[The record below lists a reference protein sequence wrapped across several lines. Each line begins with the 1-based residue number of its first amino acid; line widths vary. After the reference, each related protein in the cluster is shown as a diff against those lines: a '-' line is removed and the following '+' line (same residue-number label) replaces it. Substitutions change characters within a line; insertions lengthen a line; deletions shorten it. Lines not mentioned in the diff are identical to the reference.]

1 MTKTGPV
8 DSPSNPF
15 AIESRPETL
24 GEGSSSKPVSKIPW
38 DSPLTPID
46 NTSNADIE
54 GDTDTGKMAP
64 ESKKGMP
71 NRRDNKA
78 PSYNRNRPEELLWY
92 IEDVEKEMEHCG
104 VEKDQEQKDWL
115 RYYADQRSADEWT
128 VLETYPFTGGTFEDF
143 KEELISH
150 YPEAT
155 DSLEGSTACLDK
167 LCAKSTPLT
176 NEHLSVVL
184 EFIRSFKFE
193 GRKLLLG
200 GCISNREI
208 VTKFLNCLDPEF

>member
-54 GDTDTGKMAP
+54 GDTDTGKMAL
-64 ESKKGMP
+64 ESKKGMS

-78 PSYNRNRPEELLWY
+78 PSYNRNRPEELLRY
-92 IEDVEKEMEHCG
+92 IEDVDKEMIRPSIT
-104 VEKDQEQKDWL
+104 VDQDKKD
-115 RYYADQRSADEWT
+115 
-128 VLETYPFTGGTFEDF
+128 
-143 KEELISH
+143 
-150 YPEAT
+150 
-155 DSLEGSTACLDK
+155 
-167 LCAKSTPLT
+167 
-176 NEHLSVVL
+176 
-184 EFIRSFKFE
+184 
-193 GRKLLLG
+193 
-200 GCISNREI
+200 
-208 VTKFLNCLDPEF
+208 